1 MIDVL
6 ISIIQLL
13 SRLIFLFVIVNV
25 FMSYFLPPY
34 HNVRATCD
42 RILDPFLNPIRRL
55 MPNIGG
61 LDFSPLV
68 LIVLVQIIESLLIG
82 TLSTLR

>member
-34 HNVRATCD
+34 HNVRVTCD